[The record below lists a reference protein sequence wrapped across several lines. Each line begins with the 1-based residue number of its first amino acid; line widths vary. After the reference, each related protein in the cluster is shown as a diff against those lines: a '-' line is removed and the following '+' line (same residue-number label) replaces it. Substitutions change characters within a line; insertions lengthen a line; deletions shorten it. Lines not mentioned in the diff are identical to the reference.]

1 MRLSATSTSILSKTK
16 VVASG
21 GGGSSPSSNTAV
33 WSMRYHMYG
42 ADTGEMKV
50 YVQDQSGNFTQIL
63 QKTGQQQTSST
74 DAWDLFTYNLMP
86 SFAGQDI
93 RIYIIVKHSANV
105 EFKADVALDD
115 MKMIIN
121 GTTYGYSGSTNAAAW
136 REGRQQN
143 SESAAQAVTSWYALN
158 AVDDQR
164 RWNLDSGGPTPS
176 SDTGP
181 DAAYDGNNNT
191 QYIYY
196 EASVDGLSLT
206 TTHYYPLRID
216 SQITIP
222 A

>member
-1 MRLSATSTSILSKTK
+1 MKLSATSTSILSKTK

-42 ADTGEMKV
+42 ANMGEMKV

-74 DAWDLFTYNLMP
+74 DAWDLFTYDLMP

-105 EFKADVALDD
+105 EFRSDVALDD

-143 SESAAQAVTSWYALN
+143 SESAAQAVTSWYSLT
-158 AVDDQR
+158 AVDDHR

-176 SDTGP
+176 GDTGP

-196 EASVDGLSLT
+196 EASVSGVSLT